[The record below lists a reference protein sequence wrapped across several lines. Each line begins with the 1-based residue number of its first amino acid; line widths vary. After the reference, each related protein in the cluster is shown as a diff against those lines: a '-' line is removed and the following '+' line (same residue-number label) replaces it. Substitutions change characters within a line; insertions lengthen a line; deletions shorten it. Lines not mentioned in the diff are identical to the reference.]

1 MSNLPRYDIR
11 IGETKRSYEF
21 TSIGIKGKIDKMVS
35 FQETNIENLYNLGF
49 GDKDPITG
57 EIDDMIVTNNG
68 DTEKV
73 LSTIVGIV
81 FAFTQKFPNVWVY
94 AEGSTP
100 ARTRLYQI
108 NIVKHF
114 DELKRNF
121 QLLCLLNGEW
131 EEFRPNINYDA
142 FVVRRKMNIL

>member
-57 EIDDMIVTNNG
+57 EIDDTIVTNNR
-68 DTEKV
+68 K
-73 LSTIVGIV
+73 SFINNSRYC
-81 FAFTQKFPNVWVY
+81 FCFY
-94 AEGSTP
+94 AKISKCLG
-100 ARTRLYQI
+100 
-108 NIVKHF
+108 
-114 DELKRNF
+114 
-121 QLLCLLNGEW
+121 LC
-131 EEFRPNINYDA
+131 
-142 FVVRRKMNIL
+142 

>member
-1 MSNLPRYDIR
+1 MNLPRYDIR
-11 IGETKRSYEF
+11 IGRTKRSYEF
-21 TSIGIKGKIDKMVS
+21 NSKGIKGSVEKMVS

-57 EIDDMIVTNNG
+57 EIDDKIVTNNG
-68 DTEKV
+68 DTEMV

-81 FAFTQKFPNVWVY
+81 FAFTQNFPNVWVY

-108 NIVKHF
+108 NILKYF
-114 DELKRNF
+114 DELERNF
-121 QLLCLLNGEW
+121 HLLCLLDGEW

-142 FVVRRKMNIL
+142 FVVKRKTNML

>member
-57 EIDDMIVTNNG
+57 EIDDTIVTNNG

-81 FAFTQKFPNVWVY
+81 FAFTQKFPNVRVY

-108 NIVKHF
+108 NIVKQF

-131 EEFRPNINYDA
+131 EEFCPNINYDA

>member
-11 IGETKRSYEF
+11 IGRTKRSYEF
-21 TSIGIKGKIDKMVS
+21 TSTGIKGSVEKMVS

-57 EIDDMIVTNNG
+57 EIDDKIVTNNG
-68 DTEKV
+68 DTEMV

-81 FAFTQKFPNVWVY
+81 FAFTQNFPNVWVY

-108 NIVKHF
+108 NILKYF
-114 DELKRNF
+114 DELERNF
-121 QLLCLLNGEW
+121 HLLCLLDGEW

-142 FVVRRKMNIL
+142 FVVKRKTNML

>member
-57 EIDDMIVTNNG
+57 EIDDTIVTNNG

-100 ARTRLYQI
+100 ARTRLYQR

>member
-57 EIDDMIVTNNG
+57 EIDDTIVTNNG

-94 AEGSTP
+94 AHGI
-100 ARTRLYQI
+100 RI
-108 NIVKHF
+108 
-114 DELKRNF
+114 
-121 QLLCLLNGEW
+121 
-131 EEFRPNINYDA
+131 
-142 FVVRRKMNIL
+142 

>member
-1 MSNLPRYDIR
+1 
-11 IGETKRSYEF
+11 
-21 TSIGIKGKIDKMVS
+21 MVS

-57 EIDDMIVTNNG
+57 EIDDKVVTNNG
-68 DTEKV
+68 DTEMV
-73 LSTIVGIV
+73 LSTIVGII
-81 FAFTQKFPNVWVY
+81 FAFTQNFPNVWVY

-108 NIVKHF
+108 NIVKYF
-114 DELKRNF
+114 DELERNF
-121 QLLCLLNGEW
+121 ELLCLLDGVW

-142 FVVRRKMNIL
+142 FVVKRKTNML